1 VTDKRRLSSI
11 ILSAVVIIAIAVAGT
26 LYLAD
31 RGVVS
36 GARMIAFPG
45 EVPES
50 TVLAALVRADI
61 DDAAGISTVLVPL
74 SDFSRIITVPL
85 QNADKRAL
93 QGDPR
98 RTPFLDELTLRF
110 SVRGPDNTDW
120 NVLYLPGSSRTRDEA
135 VAREL
140 AGLGRNWAWDAAEP
154 EGSSR
159 WLVLPSLAWAVWLIT
174 GNPRR
179 DRLRRALW
187 VVSCLPLLLAP
198 DPGAPVLFIVC
209 SAALVVA
216 SRHVLSGAAARLAL
230 ILWPHTTVCV
240 ALLALKPG
248 FIPFFGA
255 SIVLAVATTYLRPRL
270 ERLAI
275 RRWLHARPEFRNLT
289 LSGVHEYASRINR
302 GLLVPVAVT
311 VIMTM
316 VLPSRTGSQI
326 EGAPRFMI
334 EHATGQG
341 HLSADSLF
349 EEHLAFQQAI
359 TYGRLG
365 DFSLEDTTY
374 APVYRYREEGG
385 RMQRF
390 EDSVDTPSDWPAVTF
405 KAAIMVLSNEGP
417 ASILIKQGK

>member
-11 ILSAVVIIAIAVAGT
+11 ILSAVTIISIAVVGT

-36 GARMIAFPG
+36 GTRMIAFPG

-50 TVLAALVRADI
+50 TVLAALAHADV
-61 DDAAGISTVLVPL
+61 DDAASTSTVLVPL

-110 SVRGPDNTDW
+110 SVKGPDDIDW

-140 AGLGRNWAWDAAEP
+140 AALGQNWAWDAAEP
-154 EGSSR
+154 AGSSR

-179 DRLRRALW
+179 DRLRRVLW

-198 DPGAPVLFIVC
+198 DPGASVLFVVC
-209 SAALVVA
+209 TAGLVVA
-216 SRHVLSGAAARLAL
+216 SRYVLSGATSRLAY
-230 ILWPHTTVCV
+230 ILWPHMIACV

-255 SIVLAVATTYLRPRL
+255 SIVLAGTAAYLRPRL

-289 LSGVHEYASRINR
+289 MSGIHEYASRITR
-302 GLLVPVAVT
+302 GVLIPVAVT

-316 VLPSRTGSQI
+316 VLPSRTGSEI
-326 EGAPRFMI
+326 EGAPRFRI
-334 EHATGQG
+334 ERAAGQG
-341 HLSADSLF
+341 HQSADSLF
-349 EEHLAFQQAI
+349 EEHLAFQRAI
-359 TYGRLG
+359 TYGRIG
-365 DFSLEDTTY
+365 DFSLENTTY
-374 APVYRYREEGG
+374 VPVYRYREDGG

-390 EDSVDTPSDWPAVTF
+390 EDPGDSPNDWPAATF
-405 KAAIMVLSNEGP
+405 KAAIMVLSIEGP
-417 ASILIKQGK
+417 ASIQIK